1 MGVLSVFSVAPCSGL
16 YCLAPRGVNAYED
29 LNRWCPGEPRC
40 ALPIKASQ
48 AMELPKTLEH
58 CHEAI
63 RALLEENAALRKSG
77 ADFGQLAERLS
88 SALAE
93 ERGRRAAH
101 KVQKSAR
108 TNRKLRWTA
117 AEERAGRWGVG
128 SSAGQTCGPS
138 HVPAGRHV
146 RSAGPAPRPVP
157 FKNFL

>member
-1 MGVLSVFSVAPCSGL
+1 MVPRE
-16 YCLAPRGVNAYED
+16 PRG
-29 LNRWCPGEPRC
+29 
-40 ALPIKASQ
+40 ALPIDASQ

-88 SALAE
+88 SALAQ
-93 ERGRRAAH
+93 ERGRTAAH
-101 KVQKSAR
+101 RAQKPAR

-117 AEERAGRWGVG
+117 GEERAGRWAV
-128 SSAGQTCGPS
+128 SSPAGPTCGPS